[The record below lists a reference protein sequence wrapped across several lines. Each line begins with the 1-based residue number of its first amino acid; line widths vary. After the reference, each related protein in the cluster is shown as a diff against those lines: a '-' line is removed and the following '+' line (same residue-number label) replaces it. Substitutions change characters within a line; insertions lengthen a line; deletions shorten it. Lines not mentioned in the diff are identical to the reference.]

1 MISDCF
7 FSDRLYIFTK
17 MDRFSESKGI
27 SHCSIFEFEQ
37 SWYDLL
43 TEDEKLLIEENSVS
57 INFKKGETVCKLGAF
72 ASHIYFLEEGLVKVY
87 LEEKKN
93 ILILTLSTKNSLL
106 GLSSLFD
113 GNNKFPY
120 SITTYM
126 DSKVRMIDIQVFRQ
140 LLKQN
145 SNFSYRIINLLNEST
160 AQIYGR
166 FFSLTQ
172 KQLHGRLADILLC
185 LSNRIFR
192 ATAFDLPL
200 SRADLGDLTGMSTE
214 SVIRMMKEFKDDGLI
229 DMHCK
234 KIELLDINRL
244 ERISN
249 FG

>member
-1 MISDCF
+1 MNK
-7 FSDRLYIFTK
+7 TT
-17 MDRFSESKGI
+17 ETKGI
-27 SHCSIFEFEQ
+27 TQCSIFDFDL

-43 TEDEKLLIEENSVS
+43 TVDEKLLIDKHSVS
-57 INFKKGETVCKLGAF
+57 INFKKGETVCKRGAF

-87 LEEKKN
+87 LEERNKN
-93 ILILTLSTKNSLL
+93 LILTLFTKNNLL
-106 GLSSLFD
+106 GLSSIYE
-113 GNNKFPY
+113 GNNKLSY
-120 SITTYM
+120 SVSTYT
-126 DSKVRMIDIQVFRQ
+126 DSRVRMIDIQIFRQ
-140 LLKQN
+140 LLRQN
-145 SNFSYRIINLLNEST
+145 PDFSYRIINLLNEKT

-185 LSNRIFR
+185 LSNRIFKNKS
-192 ATAFDLPL
+192 FELPL

-234 KIELLDINRL
+234 SIELLDVARL
-244 ERISN
+244 ERISE

>member
-1 MISDCF
+1 M
-7 FSDRLYIFTK
+7 DRL
-17 MDRFSESKGI
+17 SESKGI
-27 SHCSIFEFEQ
+27 SHCSVFEFEQ

-43 TEDEKLLIEENSVS
+43 TEDEKLLIEEHSVS

-106 GLSSLFD
+106 GLSSVFE

-120 SITTYM
+120 SIATYM

-185 LSNRIFR
+185 LSHRIFKS
-192 ATAFDLPL
+192 TAFDLPL

-229 DMHCK
+229 GMNCK

>member
-1 MISDCF
+1 MNQIIE
-7 FSDRLYIFTK
+7 L
-17 MDRFSESKGI
+17 KGI
-27 SHCSIFEFEQ
+27 SHCSVFNYNQI
-37 SWYDLL
+37 WYELL
-43 TEDEKLLIEENSVS
+43 TEDEKLLIDGHSVS
-57 INFKKGETVCKLGAF
+57 LVFKKGETVCKRGAF

-87 LEEKKN
+87 LEERNKN
-93 ILILTLSTKNSLL
+93 LILMLSTKNNLL
-106 GLSSLFD
+106 GLAAIYD
-113 GNNKFPY
+113 GNNKLPY
-120 SITTYM
+120 TVSTYTN
-126 DSKVRMIDIQVFRQ
+126 STIRMIDIQIFKQ

-145 SNFSYRIINLLNEST
+145 SEFSFHIISLLNEKT

-185 LSNRIFR
+185 LSNRIFKSNS
-192 ATAFDLPL
+192 FELPL

-234 KIELLDINRL
+234 NIELLDIARL
-244 ERISN
+244 ERISE

>member
-1 MISDCF
+1 MN
-7 FSDRLYIFTK
+7 RTT
-17 MDRFSESKGI
+17 ETKGI
-27 SHCSIFEFEQ
+27 TQCSIFDFDL

-43 TEDEKLLIEENSVS
+43 TVDEKLLIDEHSVS
-57 INFKKGETVCKLGAF
+57 INFKKGETVCKRGAF

-87 LEEKKN
+87 LEERNKN
-93 ILILTLSTKNSLL
+93 LILTLFTKNNLL
-106 GLSSLFD
+106 GLSSVFE
-113 GNNKFPY
+113 GNNKLPY
-120 SITTYM
+120 SVSTYT

-145 SNFSYRIINLLNEST
+145 PEFSYRIINLLNEKTS
-160 AQIYGR
+160 QIYGR

-185 LSNRIFR
+185 LSNRIFKSKS
-192 ATAFDLPL
+192 FELPL

-234 KIELLDINRL
+234 SIELLDVARL
-244 ERISN
+244 ERISE

>member
-1 MISDCF
+1 
-7 FSDRLYIFTK
+7 
-17 MDRFSESKGI
+17 MDPLNETKGI
-27 SHCSIFEFEQ
+27 SHCSVFDFEQ

-43 TEDEKLLIEENSVS
+43 TDSEKTSLDDHSVS
-57 INFKKGETVCKLGAF
+57 LSFKKGETVCKLGAF

-93 ILILTLSTKNSLL
+93 NLILTLSTKNSLL
-106 GLSSLFD
+106 GLSSLYD
-113 GNNKFPY
+113 GNNKMPY
-120 SITTYM
+120 SIAAYTN
-126 DSKVRMIDIQVFRQ
+126 SSVRMIDIQFFRQ

-145 SNFSYRIINLLNEST
+145 SDFAYRIINLLNERT

-185 LSNRIFR
+185 LSNRIFKS
-192 ATAFDLPL
+192 TSFNLPL

-214 SVIRMMKEFKDDGLI
+214 SVIRMMKDFKDDGLI
-229 DMHCK
+229 SMDCK
-234 KIELLDINRL
+234 KIELLDVGRL
-244 ERISN
+244 ERISE